1 MHIQTSNSKVS
12 AAEKMHMTTKRKGN
26 HEAKK
31 TTMPYMSGVMNQQN
45 LLTLILQSTE
55 NNRIQSSVH
64 QIEKL
69 EH

>member
-1 MHIQTSNSKVS
+1 
-12 AAEKMHMTTKRKGN
+12 
-26 HEAKK
+26 
-31 TTMPYMSGVMNQQN
+31 MSGVMNQQN

>member
-1 MHIQTSNSKVS
+1 
-12 AAEKMHMTTKRKGN
+12 MHMTTKRKGN

-31 TTMPYMSGVMNQQN
+31 KTMPYMSGVMNQQN

-55 NNRIQSSVH
+55 NNRNQSSVH

>member
-1 MHIQTSNSKVS
+1 
-12 AAEKMHMTTKRKGN
+12 MHMTTKKRATIKQ
-26 HEAKK
+26 KK
-31 TTMPYMSGVMNQQN
+31 KTMPYMSGVMNQQN

>member
-1 MHIQTSNSKVS
+1 
-12 AAEKMHMTTKRKGN
+12 MTTKRKGN

-31 TTMPYMSGVMNQQN
+31 NPMPYMSGVMNQQN

>member
-1 MHIQTSNSKVS
+1 
-12 AAEKMHMTTKRKGN
+12 MTTKRKGN

-31 TTMPYMSGVMNQQN
+31 NKTMPYMSGVMNQQN

>member
-1 MHIQTSNSKVS
+1 
-12 AAEKMHMTTKRKGN
+12 MHMTTKRKGN

-31 TTMPYMSGVMNQQN
+31 KQQCRICQGRVMNQQN

-55 NNRIQSSVH
+55 NNRNQSSVH

>member
-1 MHIQTSNSKVS
+1 
-12 AAEKMHMTTKRKGN
+12 MTTKRKGN
-26 HEAKK
+26 HEAKQK
-31 TTMPYMSGVMNQQN
+31 AMPYMSGVMNQQN

>member
-31 TTMPYMSGVMNQQN
+31 TKQC
-45 LLTLILQSTE
+45 
-55 NNRIQSSVH
+55 RICHDQGS
-64 QIEKL
+64 
-69 EH
+69 